1 MWWMFGKRPGRRRG
15 DVVRDRDVRE
25 LMPVTRPRDP
35 NPTPSGR
42 MKLLCA
48 DDEPDLRTILELALS
63 IDPGLDVEIV
73 SSGAE
78 LLARASQTRYDA
90 FVLDGMMPGLD
101 GYETCRRLKDDPA
114 TAAIPVV
121 FLTAKTQQEEM
132 RRAIAL
138 GATACLTKPF
148 DPLTL
153 ATELRAALDAGD

>member
-1 MWWMFGKRPGRRRG
+1 
-15 DVVRDRDVRE
+15 
-25 LMPVTRPRDP
+25 MPVTRSRDP
-35 NPTPSGR
+35 NPLPAPGR

-63 IDPGLDVEIV
+63 IDQGLDVEIV

-78 LLARASQTRYDA
+78 LLVRASQNRYDA

-101 GYETCRRLKDDPA
+101 GYETCRRLKEDPA

-121 FLTAKTQQEEM
+121 FLTAKTQQDEM

-153 ATELRAALDAGD
+153 ATELRAALEAGTGD

>member
-1 MWWMFGKRPGRRRG
+1 
-15 DVVRDRDVRE
+15 
-25 LMPVTRPRDP
+25 
-35 NPTPSGR
+35 

-63 IDPGLDVEIV
+63 IDPELDVEIV
-73 SSGAE
+73 ASGAE
-78 LLARASQTRYDA
+78 LLHRASQGRYDA

-101 GYETCRRLKDDPA
+101 GYETCRRLKEDPA
-114 TAAIPVV
+114 TAGIPVV

-138 GATACLTKPF
+138 GATACLMKPF

-153 ATELRAALDAGD
+153 ATELRAALEPGA